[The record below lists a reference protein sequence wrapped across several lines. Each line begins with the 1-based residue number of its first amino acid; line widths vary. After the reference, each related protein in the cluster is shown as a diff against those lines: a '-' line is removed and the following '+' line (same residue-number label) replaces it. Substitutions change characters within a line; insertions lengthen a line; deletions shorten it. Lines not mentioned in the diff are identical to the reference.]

1 MNTPI
6 NPEFN
11 EQNPDDVSTSPTN
24 SKGISRLDEYGENI
38 TDTTHMSR
46 RNQSLPSFGKNAT
59 NILALKPNN
68 SVARATYSSNIISEL
83 SNFSRF
89 SPSIYYSES
98 SALKKGKLPSIW
110 RSYILSVT
118 HKKDQELETSLSISD
133 FRGDRP
139 NISKVHNE
147 QQVNG
152 VDNLD
157 HFNNTETS
165 RPTTANFLAGLLAS
179 FIPDQT
185 TSTDYVNRPLYAYHW
200 LSKASPLL
208 ENEEVNQLTNFSFLD
223 SEESDSFVTSNF
235 EADSDQGEDDV
246 YETDVSRYYSYSLN
260 DDDSQADL
268 RDYLSYYPTGS
279 PSFVYI
285 DCRSHSYY
293 AIQNSLR
300 GNNTRM
306 NGCHGTVET
315 EISSLNSLNHNE
327 CPDWPPERDQLVEE
341 VTNLKSKMN
350 IIRLRKQSQHK
361 NTLNTEHAMF
371 REVLKDNQSN
381 DIINWKNNSKQLTET
396 SAYSHDIPITISQNS
411 VDRLSN
417 LRTSSHSS
425 LKKASDF
432 LKLPH
437 TCSQIQVRQRR
448 CATVT
453 PPDINYL
460 IKMTDS
466 QDKDFKSTSIIN
478 SSLFCSERISR
489 SSDDNN
495 FKSPSFLTSSQLM
508 AERLS
513 PKKSLTTSVCILLN
527 TESKPYDVPINHT
540 VLPSPNR
547 SQTSQ
552 STLFA
557 NPNLINL
564 VRNRSILTRSSSS
577 SVSLLPDSGSSVS
590 TGHSSTSIPSQL
602 PVNGESHLDTPGR
615 FSKLNDC
622 NKKLSNPTPPY
633 YVSSIL
639 TEGSRP
645 PSSPNSTRRKRCS
658 MCLRK
663 TGLANSYLCRCDRSF
678 CSLHRYAEVH
688 ACQYDYKSEGRRYM
702 IESNVVV
709 TTPKLPKI

>member
-1 MNTPI
+1 MVCIPITQQHLIWQNNELDDHCCLKDYSISEGSTLRLVLSLRGGPLNAPRTPPLR
-6 NPEFN
+6 PEFN

-157 HFNNTETS
+157 HLNNTETS

-381 DIINWKNNSKQLTET
+381 
-396 SAYSHDIPITISQNS
+396 A
-411 VDRLSN
+411 
-417 LRTSSHSS
+417 
-425 LKKASDF
+425 
-432 LKLPH
+432 
-437 TCSQIQVRQRR
+437 
-448 CATVT
+448 
-453 PPDINYL
+453 
-460 IKMTDS
+460 
-466 QDKDFKSTSIIN
+466 
-478 SSLFCSERISR
+478 
-489 SSDDNN
+489 
-495 FKSPSFLTSSQLM
+495 
-508 AERLS
+508 
-513 PKKSLTTSVCILLN
+513 
-527 TESKPYDVPINHT
+527 
-540 VLPSPNR
+540 NR